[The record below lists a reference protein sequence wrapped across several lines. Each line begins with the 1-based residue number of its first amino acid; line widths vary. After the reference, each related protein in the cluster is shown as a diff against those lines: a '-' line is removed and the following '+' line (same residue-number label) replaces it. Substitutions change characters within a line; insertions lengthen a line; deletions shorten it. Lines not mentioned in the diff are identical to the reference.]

1 MKSFGKLFCYT
12 NAPTRS
18 AFAVHRKLLF
28 VLLLVLLTAGVN
40 MPLCA
45 QSFRFGGGVSAPYD
59 QIVAVRFPL
68 SQGGVFVYP
77 VSQTQSLGYHVAGRY
92 LLSLEKGR
100 GITLSGAVHHYETP
114 IFSVYDPSLPTSS
127 TSVKVSQSFIPL
139 GLGFEYRFLSLLIL
153 HAYVAGEGSYN
164 LIVSQNDY
172 IQPTSGL
179 TSVQT
184 ALGRIGASAALGV
197 EATIFGVGAD
207 ISVRYHWA
215 NLILREA
222 NELNR
227 TFLSL
232 NVSLVLGEK

>member
-12 NAPTRS
+12 NTS
-18 AFAVHRKLLF
+18 IQCAVVPHRKLLF
-28 VLLLVLLTAGVN
+28 VLLSLLLATEVT
-40 MPLCA
+40 MPLRA

-68 SQGGVFVYP
+68 PQGGVFVYP

-100 GITLSGAVHHYETP
+100 GITLSGAIHHFETP
-114 IFSVYDPSLPTSS
+114 IFSVYDPSLPASA
-127 TSVKVSQSFIPL
+127 TSVKVSQSFVPL

-153 HAYVAGEGSYN
+153 HAYIAGEGSYN
-164 LIVSQNDY
+164 LVLSQNDY
-172 IQPTSGL
+172 VQPTSGL

-207 ISVRYHWA
+207 ISVRYHWVNA
-215 NLILREA
+215 ILREA